1 MQITVDLPD
10 ELALRLQSY
19 EQQLPEILEL
29 GLRAWN
35 ADTQMGFEGLADILE
50 CLARLPAPEE
60 ILALRPSE
68 ALQARLDRLLEKNRT
83 VGLTAAEERQWQ
95 QYEFLEH
102 LVRVAKAEA
111 LLKLQ
116 RLQAS

>member
-35 ADTQMGFEGLADILE
+35 ANAQVGFESLAEVLE

-60 ILALRPSE
+60 ILALRPSDE
-68 ALQARLDRLLEKNRT
+68 LQAQIDRLLEKSRT

-95 QYEFLEH
+95 KYEFLEH

-111 LLKLQ
+111 FLKLK